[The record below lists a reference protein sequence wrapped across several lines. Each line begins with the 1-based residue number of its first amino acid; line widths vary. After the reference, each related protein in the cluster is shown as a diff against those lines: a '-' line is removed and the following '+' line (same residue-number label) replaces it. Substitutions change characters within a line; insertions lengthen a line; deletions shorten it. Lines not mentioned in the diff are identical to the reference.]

1 MAIDDNELIEIQ
13 NLTDHTV
20 GYISYEGKRRV
31 LPGQAIVKVSAGEL
45 RALHYTKGGSVL
57 LEECLSVKNA
67 ELAKEFGI
75 SDDLLAHEYN
85 WTEKDVEAI
94 LIYGSL
100 DALKDA
106 LDFAPEGIVDMI
118 VSKAV
123 QMKLNDVAKRE
134 AITEATGRNI
144 TSMINLVEQSKQ
156 DEQEAKENKPTS
168 RRVSSTEKEQEKVR
182 RVEE

>member
-1 MAIDDNELIEIQ
+1 M
-13 NLTDHTV
+13 
-20 GYISYEGKRRV
+20 
-31 LPGQAIVKVSAGEL
+31 
-45 RALHYTKGGSVL
+45 HYTKGGSVL

-156 DEQEAKENKPTS
+156 DEQEVKENKPTS
-168 RRVSSTEKEQEKVR
+168 RRVDSTEKKQEKVR

>member
-1 MAIDDNELIEIQ
+1 MHCI
-13 NLTDHTV
+13 
-20 GYISYEGKRRV
+20 
-31 LPGQAIVKVSAGEL
+31 
-45 RALHYTKGGSVL
+45 TKGGRVL

-156 DEQEAKENKPTS
+156 DEQE
-168 RRVSSTEKEQEKVR
+168 VR
-182 RVEE
+182 QCRGSF